1 MKTLL
6 VEDDELIGRAIVDAL
21 GDAAMAVDWLQDGD
35 QVNSVLG
42 LSSYGMVLLDL
53 GLPGK
58 DGLEVLNSIRAK
70 KLDVPIIIITARD
83 SIENRIEGL
92 DAGADD
98 YIVKPFSIEELE
110 ARIRAVVRRK
120 SGTAEPL
127 LTTKTLSLNPATREA
142 MSDQIRVTL
151 SAREYAVLHE
161 LMLRPGAI
169 LSRTELEDRTYGW
182 NEEVAS
188 NAIEVVIHGLRKK
201 LGKQSIKNV
210 RGLGWMVT
218 Q

>member
-1 MKTLL
+1 M
-6 VEDDELIGRAIVDAL
+6 
-21 GDAAMAVDWLQDGD
+21 
-35 QVNSVLG
+35 NSVLG